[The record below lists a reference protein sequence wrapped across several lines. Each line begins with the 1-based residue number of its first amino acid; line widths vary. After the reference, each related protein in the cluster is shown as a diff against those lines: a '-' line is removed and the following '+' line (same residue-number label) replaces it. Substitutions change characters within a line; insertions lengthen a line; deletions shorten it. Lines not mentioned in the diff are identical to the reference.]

1 MEVWAER
8 RAAGVNRDF
17 EVSELKTFSPTEV
30 KRELMGFL
38 EMMGSEMKFIVV
50 GREVL
55 GVDEEME

>member
-1 MEVWAER
+1 MAVWAER
-8 RAAGVNRDF
+8 RADGVNRDF
-17 EVSELKTFSPTEV
+17 EVSELKTFPPTEV

-55 GVDEEME
+55 GVNEEME